1 MYTYRIQACL
11 LGPAVAPPTGGFV
24 AYYYSWRIMQLA
36 LLISAVVAFFALYL
50 WLPETSQPNTRGVDK
65 SAEDVPPEARKV
77 QLVFLNPLKD
87 LALLRSPVI
96 LSVVCQIQPCWLRT
110 LF

>member
-1 MYTYRIQACL
+1 MYLYIQACL
-11 LGPAVAPPTGGFV
+11 LGPAIAPPTGGFV

-36 LLISAVVAFFALYL
+36 IMLFAIAACIALYL
-50 WLPETSQPNTRGVDK
+50 WLPETTQPHTRGADK
-65 SAEDVPPEARKV
+65 DSDTAPLEERKV

-96 LSVVCQIQPCWLRT
+96 LSVVC
-110 LF
+110 